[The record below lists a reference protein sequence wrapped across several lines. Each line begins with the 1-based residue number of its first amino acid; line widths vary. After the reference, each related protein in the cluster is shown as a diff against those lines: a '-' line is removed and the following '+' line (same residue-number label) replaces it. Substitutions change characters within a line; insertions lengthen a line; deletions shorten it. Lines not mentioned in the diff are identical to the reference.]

1 MRKSPFSLNLLDLQL
16 TSCQQRLSRLGRRN
30 QHPLPLPTTSSAV
43 QLQPRHRRPDQ
54 YSRLSRK
61 RLWFVGRWLARRPL
75 LGPVQQAT
83 PRSLPAGI
91 ETTPALD
98 SYDSGPSGVFGFWLW
113 RRRGLALDFFVS
125 DSTGLRTKFR
135 IRMLT
140 SEPRFFGYGMVAVG
154 LTFVPVATMTYV
166 SDCYLPVNADALLLV
181 NGLKVCCSHVFRSDH
196 LLISIFSTEHRGFR
210 IHTRSRW
217 MGAPQR
223 LHQCLRH
230 PSWSLCRSHG
240 PGNSAGLVRRED
252 SPQDRAVEDY
262 HVSGKKGG
270 QKYTSY

>member
-54 YSRLSRK
+54 HSRLSRK

-75 LGPVQQAT
+75 LGRLQQAA
-83 PRSLPAGI
+83 PWSVLARIEAAPAV
-91 ETTPALD
+91 D
-98 SYDSGPSGVFGFWLW
+98 SYHPGPSGMFGFWIW
-113 RRRGLALDFFVS
+113 RRGGVALDFFVS

-181 NGLKVCCSHVFRSDH
+181 NGLKVCCSIVLRMDQILTSLFR
-196 LLISIFSTEHRGFR
+196 TEHCGVWVS
-210 IHTRSRW
+210 T
-217 MGAPQR
+217 
-223 LHQCLRH
+223 
-230 PSWSLCRSHG
+230 WS
-240 PGNSAGLVRRED
+240 
-252 SPQDRAVEDY
+252 
-262 HVSGKKGG
+262 
-270 QKYTSY
+270 

>member
-1 MRKSPFSLNLLDLQL
+1 MSH
-16 TSCQQRLSRLGRRN
+16 QQRLSRLGRRN
-30 QHPLPLPTTSSAV
+30 QHPLPLPTTGSAV
-43 QLQPRHRRPDQ
+43 QLQPCHSRPDQ
-54 YSRLSRK
+54 HPRLSRK
-61 RLWFVGRWLARRPL
+61 CLWFVGRWLARRPL

-98 SYDSGPSGVFGFWLW
+98 SYDSGPSGMFGFRLW
-113 RRRGLALDFFVS
+113 RRGGTALDFFVS
-125 DSTGLRTKFR
+125 DSTGLRTILR

-140 SEPRFFGYGMVAVG
+140 SERRFFGYGMVAVG

-181 NGLKVCCSHVFRSDH
+181 NGLKVCCSHVFRSGH
-196 LLISIFSTEHRGFR
+196 LLISVFPTEHRGFR
-210 IHTRSRW
+210 IPTRSRW

-240 PGNSAGLVRRED
+240 PGNSAGSVWRED
-252 SPQDRAVEDY
+252 PSQDRAVEDY
-262 HVSGKKGG
+262 HVSGKRAAKI
-270 QKYTSY
+270 YIVLIS

>member
-181 NGLKVCCSHVFRSDH
+181 NGLKVCCSDVFRSDH

-210 IHTRSRW
+210 IPTRSR
-217 MGAPQR
+217 
-223 LHQCLRH
+223 
-230 PSWSLCRSHG
+230 
-240 PGNSAGLVRRED
+240 
-252 SPQDRAVEDY
+252 
-262 HVSGKKGG
+262 
-270 QKYTSY
+270 

>member
-1 MRKSPFSLNLLDLQL
+1 MSH
-16 TSCQQRLSRLGRRN
+16 QQRLSRLGRRN
-30 QHPLPLPTTSSAV
+30 QHPLPLPTTGSAV

-140 SEPRFFGYGMVAVG
+140 SEPRFFGYGMVAVVGSRHFAVAIPQKACHG
-154 LTFVPVATMTYV
+154 LGGVQSQRLLEDIQALAHCSGGVV
-166 SDCYLPVNADALLLV
+166 VVVERLLL
-181 NGLKVCCSHVFRSDH
+181 
-196 LLISIFSTEHRGFR
+196 LLGCESECEKAEKQSQECDDV
-210 IHTRSRW
+210 
-217 MGAPQR
+217 
-223 LHQCLRH
+223 HQLF
-230 PSWSLCRSHG
+230 G
-240 PGNSAGLVRRED
+240 VVREVIACAD
-252 SPQDRAVEDY
+252 EYMSSSPQ
-262 HVSGKKGG
+262 
-270 QKYTSY
+270 

>member
-1 MRKSPFSLNLLDLQL
+1 MRKSPFSLNPLDLQL
-16 TSCQQRLSRLGRRN
+16 TSCQQRLSRLGRRDK
-30 QHPLPLPTTSSAV
+30 HPLPLPTTSSAV

-181 NGLKVCCSHVFRSDH
+181 NGLKVCCSIVLRMDRILTSLFR
-196 LLISIFSTEHRGFR
+196 TEHCGVWVS
-210 IHTRSRW
+210 T
-217 MGAPQR
+217 
-223 LHQCLRH
+223 
-230 PSWSLCRSHG
+230 WS
-240 PGNSAGLVRRED
+240 
-252 SPQDRAVEDY
+252 
-262 HVSGKKGG
+262 
-270 QKYTSY
+270 